1 MPTASQTQ
9 QTIRSFY
16 DTAAAVDF
24 SRDFLFRVGEINL
37 VANNNISTPSTSNQV
52 LSMNEGDLVYVRTAS
67 LPGRNITNIEAKYMG
82 LSLNIPGGVTYPNAA
97 AYSLEFY
104 CDSESN
110 LRERMVQASIQTFD
124 DATSTG
130 LNATPGLESYI
141 ILYQLDK
148 NLNPVTTYRLIGA
161 SIRDVGDISY
171 SIAEGTGNYVTFTA
185 TFAYHY
191 WESTG
196 AAIPLV

>member
-16 DTAAAVDF
+16 DTAATLDF
-24 SRDFLFRVGEINL
+24 SRDFLFRVGEINI
-37 VANNNISTPSTSNQV
+37 VATNNVSSPSTSNQV
-52 LSMNEGDLVYVRTAS
+52 LSMDESDLVYVRTAS
-67 LPGRNITNIEAKYMG
+67 LPGRNINNVEAKYMG
-82 LSLNIPGGVTYPNAA
+82 LSFNLPGGVTYPNSGAF
-97 AYSLEFY
+97 SLEFY

-130 LNATPGLESYI
+130 LYATPGLESYI
-141 ILYQLDK
+141 ILHQLDK
-148 NLNPVTTYRLIGA
+148 NLNPVTTYRLVGA
-161 SIRDVGDISY
+161 SIRDVSDISY
-171 SIAEGTGNYVTFTA
+171 SIAEGTGNYVTFTS

-191 WESTG
+191 WESSG
-196 AAIPLV
+196 AVIPL